1 MIQQELEKQEEEG
14 WERDMEKKE
23 EKDKEKQEQTRQQ
36 GNTLLEDVPPFRV
49 HPDTYPQNFA
59 LEQAVP
65 SSFLR

>member
-1 MIQQELEKQEEEG
+1 
-14 WERDMEKKE
+14 MEKKE

-49 HPDTYPQNFA
+49 HPDTYPQNFG